1 MRERGKGRRLKT
13 LRPQPAGEAS
23 LKLLS
28 RGWCLGGPEFK
39 QQKLEEL
46 DVRRPR
52 LPAAALRKANA
63 RASTHG
69 CLECKS
75 GYQN

>member
-1 MRERGKGRRLKT
+1 MEALRL
-13 LRPQPAGEAS
+13 QPGGEAS
-23 LKLLS
+23 LKPLS
-28 RGWCLGGPEFK
+28 QGWCLGGPEFK